1 MTVRAILWGW
11 LKHLLWRRANP
22 QNVSF
27 ETLNGGKFTLS
38 TQLIIPN
45 YLVILSHRRGN
56 TVSLKH
62 CPFAWLVKV
71 WYVTVGERPAS
82 GPFLYYYRFVWKRI
96 LLDAFLPVIHT
107 KLLGSCSAGRTIC
120 DRLALLERLS
130 IELKTGEARENAS
143 DQVAIGFS
151 FISDWLG
158 GLHEFS
164 GPITEKSWI
173 KLPDFL

>member
-1 MTVRAILWGW
+1 MR
-11 LKHLLWRRANP
+11 
-22 QNVSF
+22 
-27 ETLNGGKFTLS
+27 
-38 TQLIIPN
+38 
-45 YLVILSHRRGN
+45 
-56 TVSLKH
+56 
-62 CPFAWLVKV
+62 LVKAFALTRGQPSKRQL
-71 WYVTVGERPAS
+71 WNSLRWEIYVINSVDHTKLPCNSIPPTWQHCFFRNLPLCLTGKSMVCYRRRNACLRPLS
-82 GPFLYYYRFVWKRI
+82 VLLPFRL

-107 KLLGSCSAGRTIC
+107 KLLGSDSAGRTIC

-143 DQVAIGFS
+143 NQVAIGFS